1 MLPDEPGVRI
11 IAGHVSLRA
20 NTVISNRSFSVS
32 HTLRRIALLALIPIV
47 WGCGSSSS
55 EGSGEDGTPP
65 LEIAV
70 VPKGTTHEFWKAIH
84 AGAEKAAAEFGVEVI
99 WQGPQKE
106 DDRQLQIQVVQNLIS
121 RGVDAIVLAPLDS
134 RSMARPVEAAV
145 ARGIPVVIIDSGLES
160 DAQSSFIA
168 SNNYEGGRIGGK
180 YLAEAIG
187 GKGKVVLLRY
197 QEGSASTTNRERG
210 FLDALNEYA
219 PDAEL
224 LIDNMYAGATMA
236 KALQVSQNIL
246 NRFTEIDAIFTPNES
261 ATQGMLRALE
271 TSGRTGD
278 VMFVGFDVNQILL
291 DAMRDGTLHGLVVQ
305 DPVGMGYEGV
315 KAAVSIVQGETI
327 PERMDTRTILV
338 TPFNID
344 DAEIQELLHP
354 DFDRWLDN

>member
-1 MLPDEPGVRI
+1 MP
-11 IAGHVSLRA
+11 H
-20 NTVISNRSFSVS
+20 RSSSVS
-32 HTLRRIALLALIPIV
+32 RALRCLVLFALIPFA

-55 EGSGEDGTPP
+55 DESP

-84 AGAEKAAAEFGVEVI
+84 AGAEKAAAEFDVEVI

-106 DDRQLQIQVVQNLIS
+106 DDRQLQIQVLQNLIS

-145 ARGIPVVIIDSGLES
+145 ARGIPVVVIDSGLES

-168 SNNYEGGRIGGK
+168 SNNYEGGRIGGQ
-180 YLAEAIG
+180 YLAEQLG
-187 GKGKVVLLRY
+187 GSGKVVLLRY
-197 QEGSASTTNRERG
+197 QEGSASTSNRERG

-224 LIDNMYAGATMA
+224 LVDNMYAGATMA
-236 KALQVSQNIL
+236 LGLQVSQNIL
-246 NRFTEIDAIFTPNES
+246 NRFPEIDAIFTPNET

-271 TSGRTGD
+271 TAGRAGEVTLI
-278 VMFVGFDVNQILL
+278 GFDVNSVLL
-291 DAMRDGTLHGLVVQ
+291 DALRAGTLHGLVVQ

-315 KAAVSIVQGETI
+315 KAAVSIVQGQTV

-338 TPFNID
+338 TSDNID

-354 DFDRWLDN
+354 DFDRWLND

>member
-1 MLPDEPGVRI
+1 MP
-11 IAGHVSLRA
+11 H
-20 NTVISNRSFSVS
+20 RSSSVS
-32 HTLRRIALLALIPIV
+32 CALRCLVLFALIPFA

-55 EGSGEDGTPP
+55 DESGEAGAESP

-84 AGAEKAAAEFGVEVI
+84 AGAEKAAAEFDVDVI

-106 DDRQLQIQVVQNLIS
+106 DDRQLQIQVLQNLIS

-145 ARGIPVVIIDSGLES
+145 ARGIPVVVIDSGLES

-168 SNNYEGGRIGGK
+168 SNNYEGGRIGGQ
-180 YLAEAIG
+180 YLAEQLG
-187 GKGKVVLLRY
+187 GSGKVVLLRY
-197 QEGSASTTNRERG
+197 QEGSASTSNRERG

-224 LIDNMYAGATMA
+224 LVDNMYAGATMA
-236 KALQVSQNIL
+236 LGLQVSQNIL
-246 NRFTEIDAIFTPNES
+246 NRFPEIDAIFTPNET

-271 TSGRTGD
+271 TAGRAGEVTLI
-278 VMFVGFDVNQILL
+278 GFDVNSVLL
-291 DAMRDGTLHGLVVQ
+291 DGLRAGTLHGLVVQ

-315 KAAVSIVQGETI
+315 KAAVSIIQGQTV

-338 TPFNID
+338 TPDNID

-354 DFDRWLDN
+354 DFDRWLND

>member
-1 MLPDEPGVRI
+1 MP
-11 IAGHVSLRA
+11 HHS
-20 NTVISNRSFSVS
+20 SSVS
-32 HTLRRIALLALIPIV
+32 RALRCLVLFALIPFA

-55 EGSGEDGTPP
+55 DESGEAGAESP

-84 AGAEKAAAEFGVEVI
+84 AGAEKAAAEFDVEVI

-106 DDRQLQIQVVQNLIS
+106 DDRQLQIQVLQNLIS

-145 ARGIPVVIIDSGLES
+145 ARGIPVVVIDSGLES
-160 DAQSSFIA
+160 EAQSSFIA
-168 SNNYEGGRIGGK
+168 SNNYEGGRIGGQ
-180 YLAEAIG
+180 YLAEQLG
-187 GKGKVVLLRY
+187 GSGKVVLLRY
-197 QEGSASTTNRERG
+197 QEGSASTSNRERG

-224 LIDNMYAGATMA
+224 LVDNMYAGATMA
-236 KALQVSQNIL
+236 LGLQVSQNIL
-246 NRFTEIDAIFTPNES
+246 NRFPEIDAIFTPNET

-271 TSGRTGD
+271 TAGRAGEVTLI
-278 VMFVGFDVNQILL
+278 GFDVNSVLL
-291 DAMRDGTLHGLVVQ
+291 DALRAGTLHGLVVQ

-315 KAAVSIVQGETI
+315 KAAVSIIQGQPV

-338 TPFNID
+338 TSDNID

-354 DFDRWLDN
+354 DFDRWLND

>member
-180 YLAEAIG
+180 YLAEVIG

-197 QEGSASTTNRERG
+197 QERG

>member
-1 MLPDEPGVRI
+1 MFSCSS
-11 IAGHVSLRA
+11 AASRA
-20 NTVISNRSFSVS
+20 FCRLVLF
-32 HTLRRIALLALIPIV
+32 ALIPFV

-55 EGSGEDGTPP
+55 DESGADEAEA

-84 AGAEKAAAEFGVEVI
+84 AGAEKAAAEFDVDVI

-106 DDRQLQIQVVQNLIS
+106 DDRQLQIQVLQNLIS
-121 RGVDAIVLAPLDS
+121 RGVDAIVVAPLDA

-145 ARGIPVVIIDSGLES
+145 ARGIPVVVIDSGLES

-168 SNNYEGGRIGGK
+168 SNNYEGGRIGGQ
-180 YLAEAIG
+180 YLAEQLG
-187 GKGKVVLLRY
+187 GEGKVVLLRY

-210 FLDALNEYA
+210 FLDALGEYA

-224 LIDNMYAGATMA
+224 LVDNMYAGATMA
-236 KALQVSQNIL
+236 LALQVSQNIL
-246 NRFTEIDAIFTPNES
+246 NRFPEIDAIFTPNES

-271 TSGRTGD
+271 TAGRAGD
-278 VMFVGFDVNQILL
+278 VTLVGFDVNPILL

-315 KAAVSIVQGETI
+315 KAAVSIVRGGAV

-338 TPFNID
+338 TPDNIE
-344 DAEIQELLHP
+344 DAEIQELLYP

>member
-1 MLPDEPGVRI
+1 ML
-11 IAGHVSLRA
+11 H
-20 NTVISNRSFSVS
+20 RSFSVS
-32 HTLRRIALLALIPIV
+32 RAFRRLVLFALIPFA

-55 EGSGEDGTPP
+55 DESGEAGTEP

-84 AGAEKAAAEFGVEVI
+84 AGAEKAAAEFDVEVI

-106 DDRQLQIQVVQNLIS
+106 DDRQLQIQVLQNLIS

-145 ARGIPVVIIDSGLES
+145 ARGIPVVVIDSGLES

-168 SNNYEGGRIGGK
+168 SNNYDGGRIGGQ
-180 YLAEAIG
+180 YLAEQLG
-187 GKGKVVLLRY
+187 GQGKVVLLRY

-224 LIDNMYAGATMA
+224 LVDNMYAGATMA
-236 KALQVSQNIL
+236 LALQVSQNIL
-246 NRFTEIDAIFTPNES
+246 NRFPEIDAIFTPNES

-271 TSGRTGD
+271 TAGRAGD
-278 VMFVGFDVNQILL
+278 VTLVGFDVNSILL

-315 KAAVSIVQGETI
+315 KAAVSIVQGEAV

-338 TPFNID
+338 TPDNID